1 MVGLNFI
8 KMQGAGNDYVLVNAI
23 ATPVVDPVSLAR
35 EVSDR
40 HFGIGSDGL
49 ILMESSETAD
59 VRMVMFNAD
68 GSRAEMC
75 GNGLR
80 LLAKLARDEGLV
92 PTDDMTVETGAGLL
106 PVTLVREADAVVGA
120 RVRMGVPR
128 FPVGSP
134 ETIRSHDRTFEFT
147 AVDMGNPHAVIFLDE
162 DLDAFDLER
171 YGSVIENADRFPDRT
186 NVEFV
191 VVESPGR
198 LRQRTWERGS
208 GETLACGTG
217 ATAVAATAIRTGRAV
232 SPMTISL
239 RGGDLELQW
248 SGPEDEA
255 VMTGPAVE
263 VFRGVWPRS

>member
-8 KMQGAGNDYVLVNAI
+8 KMQGAGNDYVLVNSVD
-23 ATPVVDPVSLAR
+23 TPIEDPADLSR
-35 EVSDR
+35 TISDR

-49 ILMESSETAD
+49 ILMAPSESAD
-59 VRMVMFNAD
+59 VRMIMFNAD

-92 PTDDMTVETGAGLL
+92 ATDDMTVETDAGLL
-106 PVTLVREADAVVGA
+106 PVTLVREAGAVVGA

-128 FPVGSP
+128 FPVGST

-162 DLDAFDLER
+162 NLEAFDLER
-171 YGSVIENADRFPDRT
+171 YGSPIENADRFPDRT

-191 VVESPGR
+191 VVDSPDR

-217 ATAVAATAIRTGRAV
+217 ATAVAAAAIRSGRAT

-239 RGGDLELQW
+239 RGGDLRLEW
-248 SGPEDEA
+248 NGPDQEA
-255 VMTGPAVE
+255 VMTGPAVK
-263 VFRGVWPRS
+263 VFRGVW